1 MQQAEQLKI
10 NVSNIRSSL
19 LIGTKRTQVL
29 KIRKEKLLEDIEQKK
44 LIQQEEKNLEQTKK
58 PKKISVL
65 KSPVKKVMSVF
76 DNIMKFGTIV
86 LTGIL
91 LNALPKMIDTIQ
103 KVFRS
108 ISNFFTRVFNFFKPF
123 VEFVTGIEFDDKD
136 SEYKKLMDDAE
147 NLKKEMKPLDEM
159 AEKVKKIKGDF
170 DKAAEDAGVSSGGAN
185 TGGGDGEET
194 EKKVVEKTEVT
205 NETNDATKNE
215 ITPSDTTSE
224 NQSNEVDY
232 RKLLDDALVRRA
244 EYIQSGNTAKLV
256 NVNKKIEFYEKKL
269 GIKSNSKFTI
279 LVKDSQGKFQKIDGS
294 QLKSKNDNTISM
306 LNNSG
311 TSGSKT
317 IVYQRQVVQTNI
329 AIPV

>member
-185 TGGGDGEET
+185 TGGGEET
-194 EKKVVEKTEVT
+194 EKKVVETTEV
-205 NETNDATKNE
+205 TNDATKNE

-244 EYIQSGNTAKLV
+244 EYIQSGNTTKLV
-256 NVNKKIEFYEKKL
+256 NVNRKIEFYEKKL
-269 GIKSNSKFTI
+269 GIDSSSKFTI
-279 LVKDSQGKFQKIDGS
+279 LVKDSDGKIQKIDGS
-294 QLKSKNDNTISM
+294 QLKSKTDNTISM
-306 LNNSG
+306 LNNG
-311 TSGSKT
+311 GASGSTT
-317 IVYQRQVVQTNI
+317 IVYQRQVVQTNV
-329 AIPV
+329 AVPV